1 MGEKPQ
7 RSGSYRK
14 SPPKGSCWFLLHR
27 GPCGGPGTTRKT
39 GKARGKGKPS
49 KGKSWDKG
57 KSSKRSEEA
66 IARRLARGLAR
77 RLQRDA
83 DEQEELLTSGRERAD
98 RERGTASDFRLSEQL
113 SYAESLALQGGH
125 RQNLEAV
132 PEVAEFVG
140 REDRLLQKLEPA
152 DRNSVNYNKAQQARR
167 RVFAGIPFAEEY
179 LLFHTGRQAR
189 QSWVRDEAA
198 RKVAQ
203 GPAGTLRTPSSS
215 STAVTRRPGSDE
227 EENETTSTRPATTE
241 LPSVYA
247 RTEPARTYP
256 ATTEYSSE
264 AEDSETCVATTVYY
278 SEAAET
284 HPATTRY
291 SSTEA
296 ESEHESSDF
305 RSSAGSSLWNRDR
318 EAAGSWEYRP
328 YYQNYRWQDTWSS
341 WRQNHQNRWCW
352 GRDPY

>member
-1 MGEKPQ
+1 M
-7 RSGSYRK
+7 
-14 SPPKGSCWFLLHR
+14 
-27 GPCGGPGTTRKT
+27 
-39 GKARGKGKPS
+39 
-49 KGKSWDKG
+49 
-57 KSSKRSEEA
+57 
-66 IARRLARGLAR
+66 ARGLAR

-83 DEQEELLTSGRERAD
+83 DEQEELLASGREGAD
-98 RERGTASDFRLSEQL
+98 RERGTASDFRFSEQL

-125 RQNLEAV
+125 RRNLEAI

-140 REDRLLQKLEPA
+140 REDRLLQGLEPA
-152 DRNSVNYNKAQQARR
+152 DRNSVNYNRAQEARR
-167 RVFAGIPFAEEY
+167 QVFAGTPFAEEY
-179 LLFHTGRQAR
+179 LLSHTGRPAC

-198 RKVAQ
+198 RRVAQ
-203 GPAGTLRTPSSS
+203 GPAGTPSSS

-241 LPSVYA
+241 VPSLDA
-247 RTEPARTYP
+247 RTEPTRTYP

-264 AEDSETCVATTVYY
+264 AEDSETYVATTVYY

-284 HPATTRY
+284 HPA
-291 SSTEA
+291 EA

-305 RSSAGSSLWNRDR
+305 RSSAGSSLWDRDR

-341 WRQNHQNRWCW
+341 WHQNHQNRWCW